1 MERPKRAFFDSVTG
15 ELTVTEYSD
24 EEIAALEERTRLA
37 DLPKVI
43 TARQVRLLI
52 LEAKKTKE
60 AEDKITKMGP
70 EAKITWEYETQYNH
84 GNELIIALAGLL
96 NLTEEELFTKAA
108 KL

>member
-1 MERPKRAFFDSVTG
+1 MERYKKAFMDSVTG
-15 ELTVTEYSD
+15 EVTVTEFTD
-24 EEIAALEERTRLA
+24 EEMAAIIEKARWM

-52 LEAKKTKE
+52 LESKKMKE

-70 EAKITWEYETQYNH
+70 EAKITWEYETHYNH
-84 GNELIIALAGLL
+84 GNPLIIALAGLL